1 MTHDTSLSSLT
12 LVHALKNSFAASLR
26 TPEGVAEPVALLW
39 TDADGQWQP
48 LIPALQAAIPELYVL
63 GTYKPQTQMGP
74 VIWLRC
80 IVDRTLPEACPPA
93 GVTPIVYLPNVGR
106 QQLRAGG
113 DCPPALQP
121 LIELLYR
128 GAVWHQKNGRDWTVE
143 AFLTSVDA
151 LGLDMAQDMRTKEA
165 MLRVLPLLAQ
175 VPLAGLHG
183 HRLEADDFDKLAVGD
198 SVRDLLAWLGD
209 AAGYRQ
215 QCDGARWETFRSV
228 CKNDFGL
235 DPDLKTP
242 RDAGDALLTGGGPWD
257 KVWQR
262 YAEAPQLYP
271 GVVGVLRDATA
282 NDLMA
287 DPARQ
292 PAVNTEQE
300 QQLRDALEAVAKLP
314 HDKACG
320 RVVSLEAQHGL
331 RRAWVWA
338 QLGESP
344 LAMLLEPLSR
354 LAQRAATPLGGTDI
368 EAVSIAYAAD
378 GWRCDGAAM
387 EALARATST
396 AHTAL
401 VTGVLRA
408 VYKPWLEESAL
419 NFQALAAKS
428 PGLMRKAATGVKPQ
442 AETCILFA
450 DGLRFD
456 VAGLLQETLEARGYR
471 VRMSHR
477 LAPVPTVTP
486 TAKPMATPAHRACE
500 DAEEY
505 GEFAPTLGG
514 PKKPSSAKRLR
525 EEMARQDIALLEATE
540 EAAPSEGKQG
550 GWTEFGELDAK
561 GHSLNAGLAKQ
572 IAGEVETLAD
582 RVAGLLAGGWM
593 RVRVVTDHGW
603 LLLPGGLPKVEL
615 PSYLAETKWSRCA
628 VVQGAVP
635 PGMPVFP
642 WHWNPQVQ
650 VVSPPGIGVFFAGS
664 DYAHGGV
671 SPQECVVPEMLVER
685 GAETVRA
692 RVQNVSWR
700 GMRCRVAVETN
711 AAGLRVDL
719 RLKPKQEDT
728 SIVVAAK
735 ELDGSGQASMAV
747 DDDRHEGVTAMVVLL
762 DSSGQILDQK
772 PTTVGEES

>member
-1 MTHDTSLSSLT
+1 MSPEGIPRRHT
-12 LVHALKNSFAASLR
+12 LLDALADSFAASLR
-26 TPEGVAEPVALLW
+26 SPEGVAEPVALLW
-39 TDADGQWQP
+39 TDADGQWLP

-63 GTYKPQTQMGP
+63 GAYKPEERTGP

-80 IVDRTLPEACPPA
+80 IVDRTLPEVSPPA

-128 GAVWHQKNGRDWTVE
+128 GAVWHQRNGRDWTVE

-198 SVRDLLAWLGD
+198 SVRDLLSWLGD

-215 QCDGARWETFRSV
+215 HCDGARWETFRSV
-228 CKNDFGL
+228 CKNEFGL

-242 RDAGDALLTGGGPWD
+242 TNAGEALLTGGGPWD

-262 YAEAPQLYP
+262 YSEAPQLYP
-271 GVVGVLRDATA
+271 GVAGVLRDATA
-282 NDLMA
+282 NDLTA
-287 DPARQ
+287 EPARQ
-292 PAVNTEQE
+292 PAVNAEQE

-320 RVVSLEAQHGL
+320 RVLSLEAQHGM
-331 RRAWVWA
+331 RRGWVWA

-344 LAMLLEPLSR
+344 LAMLLEALSR

-368 EAVSIAYAAD
+368 EAVSIAYATD

-396 AHTAL
+396 THMAL

-428 PGLMRKAATGVKPQ
+428 PGVMRKAATGVKQQ

-486 TAKPMATPAHRACE
+486 TAKPMATPAHGACE

-505 GEFAPTLGG
+505 GEFAPILGG
-514 PKKPSSAKRLR
+514 PKKPSSARRLR

-582 RVAGLLAGGWM
+582 RVAGLLGGGWM

-650 VVSPPGIGVFFAGS
+650 VVSPPGIGVFFAGN

-685 GAETVRA
+685 GVETVRA
-692 RVQNVSWR
+692 RIQGVSWR

-719 RLKPKQEDT
+719 RLKPRQEDT

-762 DSSGQILDQK
+762 DGSGQILDQT
-772 PTTVGEES
+772 PTTVGEET